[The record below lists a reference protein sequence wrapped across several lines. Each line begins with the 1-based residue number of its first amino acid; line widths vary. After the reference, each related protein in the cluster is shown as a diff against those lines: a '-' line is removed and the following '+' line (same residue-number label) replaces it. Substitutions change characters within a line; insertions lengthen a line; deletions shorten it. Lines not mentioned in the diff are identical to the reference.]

1 MIAPQQFLIDFEEKM
16 QKLANIKRNIQAG
29 IEFKTQFTN
38 DLKVKLGDINQRLRE
53 LARLISE
60 LKEKADNLE
69 IQVNTNT
76 TSIGDKER
84 ELQQLRDQ
92 ITALTTERDNMT
104 TIINQQEEQARNNI
118 AAKQAE
124 IDRCEADLRDA
135 KQQFE
140 AQNAELNALR
150 DEMAKSGNEKD
161 VAHAEQLRQL
171 TEQSQKQLAE
181 QESQLIQRI
190 SDCEGKIAGFEQQIR
205 DKDVEL
211 TEKQKAIDDAT
222 GQAQNAAQNLKQE
235 IDAVK
240 LENQNLVER
249 LMAANVAINDAADD
263 LQRLTDDVPNAKTK
277 QEVDILLNEITQQI
291 EQSIINIGRASQ
303 GQSSNLGVQRLD
315 PNTQLQLQGHQMT
328 YGQLIKDLQRKSSQ
342 LQRQGLPVDKNKYIK
357 VINSLKSLDNIDS
370 SNIEQLLQSND
381 VTIKE
386 NGVSGGRRKTKK
398 NKKQKGGYTYKKDIK
413 RRSITYKSS
422 RRNSRRSSR

>member
-1 MIAPQQFLIDFEEKM
+1 MTAPQQFLIDFEEKM

-104 TIINQQEEQARNNI
+104 TIINQQEEQTRNNI
-118 AAKQAE
+118 TAKQAE
-124 IDRCEADLRDA
+124 IDRCEAELRDA

-240 LENQNLVER
+240 LENKNLIER

-277 QEVDILLNEITQQI
+277 QEVDTLLNEITQQI

-303 GQSSNLGVQRLD
+303 GQSSNLGVQKLD
-315 PNTQLQLQGHQMT
+315 PNIQLQLQGHQMT

-342 LQRQGLPVDKNKYIK
+342 LQRQGIPLDKNKYIK
-357 VINSLKSLDNIDS
+357 VINGLKGLDNIDS

-413 RRSITYKSS
+413 RRSITYKSP
-422 RRNSRRSSR
+422 RRSSRRSSR